1 MKSLSFFLLFLTFTG
16 IVFYSG
22 CKDSI
27 TANQLDNIVI
37 PDSNVSYK
45 KYIQPVF
52 NLKCINCHGN
62 GQTDGGID
70 LTTWASTTADPNV
83 VFKGNPDNSSL
94 VWAIKGNYQGNAE
107 PMPPLGSAYKP
118 LTQNQVNGV
127 VTWIKE
133 GAKNN

>member
-1 MKSLSFFLLFLTFTG
+1 MKPALSFIILLIFTG
-16 IVFYSG
+16 MVFYSG

-27 TANQLDNIVI
+27 TANQLDSIVI
-37 PDSNVSYK
+37 PDSNVSYS

-62 GQTDGGID
+62 GQVDGGID
-70 LTTWASTTADPNV
+70 LTTWSAATSNPNV
-83 VFKGNPDNSSL
+83 VFPTKPENSSL
-94 VWAIKGNYQGNAE
+94 VWAIQANYQGTAQ

-118 LTQNQVNGV
+118 LTTNQVDGV
-127 VTWIKE
+127 ITWIKE